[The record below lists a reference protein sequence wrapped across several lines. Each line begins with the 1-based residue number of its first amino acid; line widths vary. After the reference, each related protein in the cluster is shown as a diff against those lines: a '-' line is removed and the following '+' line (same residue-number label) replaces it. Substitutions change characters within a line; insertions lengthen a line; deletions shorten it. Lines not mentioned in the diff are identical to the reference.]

1 MRKENHDN
9 TSGIMTEYLKKIGEY
24 PLLSKEEEY
33 ETICKAQT
41 GDPEAKNK
49 MIVSNLRLVVYVA
62 KKYNGNPSIRLPD
75 LIQEGNLGLIS
86 AIEKFDPERGNRF
99 STYATRVI
107 GQHIQRAVDSIT
119 KEIKL
124 PTNKNELISKVS
136 KAQRALRQ
144 KLQRDPEPEEIAEEL
159 GLPSEKIVEVLT
171 LPFVTSSL
179 DDTVSDDRDSSRRG
193 EFLTTESEKD
203 PLKEYMN
210 APDNPLEQGLRRL
223 SERDEDILR
232 LRYGM
237 NGDDPMTIDEI
248 AELYHISRQRAA
260 FYEKRALRRL
270 HSQMEDPV

>member
-33 ETICKAQT
+33 ETICKAQA

-159 GLPSEKIVEVLT
+159 GMSVEKIVEVLT

>member
-159 GLPSEKIVEVLT
+159 GMSVEKIVEVLT

>member
-33 ETICKAQT
+33 ETICKAQA